1 MFVLLRCVQDL
12 MEDPVLAADGF
23 SYERAAIQ
31 DWFTKGHRSSPKT
44 GPLSLPPSPPPLY
57 LALAPSRLLHLP
69 SRPLFLCRA
78 CSVRAVSSLFVA
90 VIVAAVAQRVVKLVI
105 VIEKRLRRG
114 PNGAHGA
121 ATESSAP
128 QLDPAC
134 DWQKKV

>member
-1 MFVLLRCVQDL
+1 

-23 SYERAAIQ
+23 SYERVAIQ

-90 VIVAAVAQRVVKLVI
+90 VTVAAAV
-105 VIEKRLRRG
+105 
-114 PNGAHGA
+114 
-121 ATESSAP
+121 
-128 QLDPAC
+128 
-134 DWQKKV
+134 